1 MSSFHF
7 LLTGNAQYSRS
18 DMITMAGNC
27 GGRFHTKLL
36 DAHRRHKVD
45 NQPIYLV
52 VGRPRAGVGESK
64 KIQEAR
70 AHTSITSMSDE
81 DFLARPD
88 MAEEVDRMLS
98 KVCVVP

>member
-7 LLTGNAQYSRS
+7 LLTGNARYSRS
-18 DMITMAGNC
+18 DMITMAGKC

-36 DAHRRHKVD
+36 DALRRHKVD
-45 NQPIYLV
+45 NKPIYLV

>member
-1 MSSFHF
+1 
-7 LLTGNAQYSRS
+7 
-18 DMITMAGNC
+18 MITMAGKC

-36 DAHRRHKVD
+36 DALRRHKVD
-45 NQPIYLV
+45 NKPIYLV

-88 MAEEVDRMLS
+88 MKEEVDRMLS

>member
-70 AHTSITSMSDE
+70 AHTSITIMSDE